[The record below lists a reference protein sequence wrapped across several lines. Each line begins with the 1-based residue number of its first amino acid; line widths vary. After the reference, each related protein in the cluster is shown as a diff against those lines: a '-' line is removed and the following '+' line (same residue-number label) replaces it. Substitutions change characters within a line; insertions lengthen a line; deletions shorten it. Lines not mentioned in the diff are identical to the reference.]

1 MFSFHPD
8 ENIEDPISLYL
19 LLNYSKELFVVPGKC
34 NASSYGIEVMKDAFY
49 QLFALAMQMKVPV
62 KEALDVLDSSDVAYA
77 DFVNRLLNKQLSIDL
92 LCELSKHPKCIKAF
106 NDSSILRVKENRAL
120 DFEVE
125 YSDDAKDLHFII
137 GQDEPIDESALGE
150 IVARYML
157 RRKYQYITT
166 ELDNKSPYFVGE
178 NVLVL
183 SSRDTLKAFADF
195 CHDVEK
201 GDYFAA
207 TMTMRDATIRLNK
220 AEDSLS
226 VTEFMKLL
234 RDVRSSIK
242 AALF

>member
-1 MFSFHPD
+1 
-8 ENIEDPISLYL
+8 
-19 LLNYSKELFVVPGKC
+19 
-34 NASSYGIEVMKDAFY
+34 
-49 QLFALAMQMKVPV
+49 
-62 KEALDVLDSSDVAYA
+62 
-77 DFVNRLLNKQLSIDL
+77 
-92 LCELSKHPKCIKAF
+92 
-106 NDSSILRVKENRAL
+106 
-120 DFEVE
+120 
-125 YSDDAKDLHFII
+125 
-137 GQDEPIDESALGE
+137 
-150 IVARYML
+150 ML

-166 ELDNKSPYFVGE
+166 ELDNKSPYFVGK

-234 RDVRSSIK
+234 RDVRYSIK